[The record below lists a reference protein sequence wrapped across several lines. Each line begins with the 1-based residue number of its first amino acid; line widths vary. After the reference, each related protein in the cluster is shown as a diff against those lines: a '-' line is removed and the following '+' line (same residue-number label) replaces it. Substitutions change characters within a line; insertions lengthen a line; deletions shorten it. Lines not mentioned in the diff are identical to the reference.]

1 MMNWRVPLCQP
12 NFSERELAAML
23 EAYRSGWLSP
33 GPETARLEEA
43 FCEYTGAGHAVAISS
58 CSAGLHLACL
68 AAELGPGDRVIVPS
82 LTFTSTVAAA
92 VHVGATPCFAD
103 IAGPTEPWLSA
114 EAVAAAIDE
123 RTRGVITMHYGG
135 HLGETIEIV
144 DLARERDLVLIE
156 DAAHAAGSWLGG
168 RHAGTFGT
176 AGVFSF
182 SASKNLGIGEGGML
196 VTDDSEIAARAGSLS
211 WHGLGSQIWQRHH
224 QSAPVYELGAL
235 GFNYRF
241 DDPRAALVRSRLQ
254 RLEAD
259 NRRRAAIDG
268 FYRQA
273 FDRHE
278 LIEPTAPPPAGE
290 RFSHCLFTAVIE
302 PTVDREW
309 FRQALAERGVQSS
322 VHYPLLH
329 RGGVHAQP
337 GVRLPHTEEYGR
349 RCVTLPLYPQMEQ
362 WQVELVAETVCE
374 VLSKARGARA
384 AA

>member
-1 MMNWRVPLCQP
+1 MNWRVPLCRP
-12 NFSERELAAML
+12 NFSEADLAAML
-23 EAYRSGWLSP
+23 ESYRSGWVSP
-33 GPETARLEEA
+33 GPQTARLEDA
-43 FCEYTGAGHAVAISS
+43 FCEYSGAGHAVAVSS
-58 CSAGLHLACL
+58 CSAGMHLAC
-68 AAELGPGDRVIVPS
+68 AAVGLSPGDEVIVPS
-82 LTFTSTVAAA
+82 LTFTSTVSAA
-92 VHVGATPCFAD
+92 VHVGATPRFAD

-123 RTRGVITMHYGG
+123 RTSAIVTMHYGG

-144 DLARERDLVLIE
+144 ELARERGLVLIE
-156 DAAHAAGSWLGG
+156 DAAHAAGSWLSG

-176 AGVFSF
+176 MGAFSF

-196 VTDDSEIAARAGSLS
+196 VTADSELAARAGSLS

-241 DDPRAALVRSRLQ
+241 DDPRAALVHSRLQ
-254 RLEAD
+254 RLDAD

-268 FYRQA
+268 FYREA
-273 FDRHE
+273 FAEHE

-290 RFSHCLFTAVIE
+290 RSSYCLFTAVLD
-302 PTVDREW
+302 PTVDRDR
-309 FRQALAERGVQSS
+309 FRQTVAERGVQTS

-329 RGGVHAQP
+329 TSGVHAQP
-337 GVRLPHTEEYGR
+337 GVRLPHTEDYGR

-362 WQVELVAETVCE
+362 WQVELVVETVCD
-374 VLSKARGARA
+374 VLPQAREA
-384 AA
+384 AAAA